1 MKKGLNLNKSLRK
14 LKDFSPLWRFK
25 VTATV
30 KPYTK
35 EEFGI
40 LWTENSAA
48 APHPIH
54 FPFMDLSKSLVPPDS
69 FSSSPYRSGISLG
82 GPYSVCRDPFHLC
95 DVSVEF
101 WQDWY
106 ETGCEDVG
114 FNSRRICRLRYV
126 FH

>member
-1 MKKGLNLNKSLRK
+1 MSEEVKKGLNLNKSLRK

-25 VTATV
+25 VTAIV
-30 KPYTK
+30 KPYTQ

-82 GPYSVCRDPFHLC
+82 GPYSVCRILFMPIYTVDGQAERKTTNAMMSHSTT
-95 DVSVEF
+95 VSM
-101 WQDWY
+101 
-106 ETGCEDVG
+106 
-114 FNSRRICRLRYV
+114 
-126 FH
+126 